1 MKERSVKLLKFY
13 FETIVSEIELFLH
26 KENVFPQKLK
36 NEVRFL
42 DF

>member
-1 MKERSVKLLKFY
+1 MKERPVKLLKFY

-26 KENVFPQKLK
+26 KDNIFPKKIK
-36 NEVRFL
+36 NEGGFL